1 MDQCESAGTLWGSC
15 CNYRL
20 SSAMRDNG
28 FGSPRLRES
37 LVLSLNYIQAS
48 SAAELR
54 CTRLI
59 GSVVLL
65 TASVLLYVLRV
76 VLLALLTTFQ
86 PLISFVLSAVAV
98 LGVLISLALEASAV
112 GEIFPFWGMIAC
124 SLGCTMLLVA
134 YDGLVRCLA
143 D

>member
-1 MDQCESAGTLWGSC
+1 M
-15 CNYRL
+15 
-20 SSAMRDNG
+20 
-28 FGSPRLRES
+28 
-37 LVLSLNYIQAS
+37 LSLNSIHAS

-86 PLISFVLSAVAV
+86 PLVSFVLSAVAV

-124 SLGCTMLLVA
+124 SLGCAMLLVA
-134 YDGLVRCLA
+134 YDGFVRCLA